1 MYFVNTVPHFNAE
14 CIQESELNLGAIVR
28 NLSDF
33 AAFFHFPIFVLT
45 LFKLDCLRADL
56 PAVLGQDDLLFG
68 CPSFHLSKGFQG
80 NRGGVKSS
88 VSTDTKVFFYTF
100 TGRDKYRALSKEID
114 VTSCSKGTLIRL
126 VEREKKWL

>member
-1 MYFVNTVPHFNAE
+1 MYFVNTVPHFTAE

-80 NRGGVKSS
+80 NRGRPLSAQ
-88 VSTDTKVFFYTF
+88 TQRFFHTF

-126 VEREKKWL
+126 VEREKK